1 MNAAVVGQATTFAT
15 ALALLERYTSDR
27 AHTFWESEPSPSV
40 WPEWLKQRVQG
51 YRQVT
56 DAICLATALHNGGTL
71 VTLDGGLLALLPEA
85 YRARVRVIV
94 PEVR

>member
-1 MNAAVVGQATTFAT
+1 M
-15 ALALLERYTSDR
+15 TSDR
-27 AHTFWESEPSPSV
+27 EPRQLPDVNTLIAAV

-56 DAICLATALHNGGTL
+56 DAMLLATAFHNGGTL